1 MIKMITMAHRL
12 FALLLLFTIILP
24 FSCKQEVIEEN
35 DEIHIRLKKDPE
47 RLHPLIFPNPL
58 AREVYQYIHLPL
70 ADFHPE
76 DLSFSPVLIKAIP
89 VKTPVTEGKWKGGVR
104 FDIEILEDA
113 VWENNSPVTGNDVLF
128 TVKSVMLPMTN
139 AARYRESMQYIADV
153 EIDPE
158 NQKKCSIILS
168 EDHMSALEISLN
180 FEIYPA
186 YFYDKTQRLSTL
198 DLTRLKEDTSYV
210 SEVMQDTSYIQ
221 FSEAFNGQNYS
232 SSLIS
237 GAGPYSF
244 VSWESDQYIILEKKQ
259 DYWGNKH
266 PFPSLKQNPDKI
278 VFSIIP
284 DELSAILQLKE
295 GKIDVMNEVSSDAFE
310 ELKNDTQYAS
320 RFHFFTPQLNKY
332 YCILMNNSDPK
343 LQDPKIRKALNHLL
357 DVDKI
362 VQSLESGHGKRLFS
376 PVHPNKPYY
385 LQSLT
390 PVSFDI
396 SMAGKLIKEAG
407 WSDSNQN
414 GVADKLIDNTL
425 QELKLDIYITGQELG
440 KRVALLLQE
449 NAAKAGIEIN
459 IVEKD
464 MKLIRAE
471 NIKTRSYHLIPTV
484 ISYDHNL
491 WDDLKPRWHSTS
503 DSPTGANDISYH
515 NDEADRLLD
524 EILQEENPSKRT
536 LLYHKLQKIIYD
548 DYPVI
553 FMYVPMERIIVGKN
567 WNAKASMKRPG
578 YAVNAFELVAAK

>member
-1 MIKMITMAHRL
+1 MIKMITMAYRL
-12 FALLLLFTIILP
+12 SALLLIFTIIFP
-24 FSCKQEVIEEN
+24 FSCKQGVIEEN

-76 DLSFSPVLIKAIP
+76 DLSFSPVLIKTIP
-89 VKTPVTEGKWKGGVR
+89 AKTLITEGRWKGGVR

-113 VWENNSPVTGNDVLF
+113 VWENNSPVTGNDILF
-128 TVKSVMLPMTN
+128 TVKSVMLPLTN
-139 AARYRESMQYIADV
+139 TARYRESMQYITDI

-158 NQKKCSIILS
+158 NPKKCSIILS
-168 EDHMSALEISLN
+168 EDHMSAMEIALN

-186 YFYDKTQRLSTL
+186 YFYDSDNTLSRLN
-198 DLTRLKEDTSYV
+198 LTNLKDDTTYL
-210 SEVMQDTSYIQ
+210 SEVLQDSSFIK
-221 FSEAFNGQNYS
+221 FSEAFNGQKYS
-232 SSLIS
+232 SEMIS
-237 GAGPYSF
+237 GAGPYRF
-244 VSWESDQYIILEKKQ
+244 AGWESDQYIMLEKKQ
-259 DYWGNKH
+259 NYWGNRYS
-266 PFPSLKQNPDKI
+266 FPSLKQNPDKI

-284 DELSAILQLKE
+284 DELSAMLQLKE

-310 ELKNDTQYAS
+310 ELKNDKQYTS
-320 RFHFFTPQLNKY
+320 KFHFFTPQLNKY
-332 YCILMNNSDPK
+332 YCILINNADPK
-343 LQDPKIRKALNHLL
+343 LQDVKIRKALNHLL

-362 VQSLESGHGKRLFS
+362 IQTLENGHGKRLFS

-385 LQSLT
+385 LKSLA
-390 PVSFDI
+390 PIKFDI
-396 SMAGKLIKEAG
+396 STASKLIKEAG
-407 WSDSNQN
+407 WSDSNKN
-414 GVADKLIDNTL
+414 GIADKLIDGTL

-449 NAAKAGIEIN
+449 SAIKSGIEIN

-471 NIKTRSYHLIPTV
+471 NIKTRNYHLLPTV

-503 DSPTGANDISYH
+503 DSPSGANDISYH
-515 NDEADRLLD
+515 NEAADKLLD
-524 EILQEENPSKRT
+524 EILNEENAEKRT
-536 LLYHKLQKIIYD
+536 MLYQRLQKIIYE

-567 WNAKASMKRPG
+567 WNANASMKRPG
-578 YAVNAFELVAAK
+578 YAVNTFELVEAK